1 MNAKDKA
8 LTLDKTGDEHIL
20 FGICSPPVNTDFM
33 KAIIPVA
40 GIGTRL
46 RPHTHTQPKA
56 LIPIAG
62 KPIVGHIIDSLIAA
76 GITEYVFVIGYM
88 GDKIE
93 QYITRNYPAIRSSF
107 VIQTTGRGTG
117 YAIWL
122 TKDSVQQDEL
132 LIVLGDTIADVNFA
146 ELMRSPSSTLC
157 VKKVEDPRLFGVAEL
172 NDDQSIRKLVE
183 KPVIPKS
190 NLALV
195 GIYYIRETSALFDAI
210 EYNIINRITTQH
222 EFHLTDALM
231 RMIENGVEFRTLNVD
246 NWFDCGKKEIL
257 LATNATLLRRMEID
271 HKAYQFEN
279 TIIIPPVFIG
289 ENCRISNSIIGP
301 NVSIGDHALLNYAVL
316 SDSIIGPYAQ
326 IDYAILDHSL
336 IGNDALLK
344 GMKQSLNIG
353 DSTEINF
360 G

>member
-1 MNAKDKA
+1 
-8 LTLDKTGDEHIL
+8 
-20 FGICSPPVNTDFM
+20 M
-33 KAIIPVA
+33 KAVIPVA

-62 KPIVGHIIDSLIAA
+62 KPIIGHIIDTLLHA
-76 GITEYVFVIGYM
+76 GIQEYVFIIGYM

-93 QYITRNYPAIRSSF
+93 SYISSQYPGIKAHF
-107 VIQTTGRGTG
+107 VIQTTGKGTG
-117 YAIWL
+117 HAIWL
-122 TKDSVQQDEL
+122 AKEHLQNDEL
-132 LIVLGDTIADVNFA
+132 LIVLGDTIADVNITKLMA
-146 ELMRSPSSTLC
+146 EPQTTLC
-157 VKKVEDPRLFGVAEL
+157 VKKVDDPRLFGVAEMN
-172 NDDQSIRKLVE
+172 NDGTIKRLIE
-183 KPVIPKS
+183 KPSIPKS

-195 GIYYIRETSALFDAI
+195 GIYRIKETGRLFESI
-210 EYNIINRITTQH
+210 EYIMQQKITTKN

-231 RMIENGVEFRTLNVD
+231 RMIETGVTMRTIDVD

-257 LATNATLLRRMEID
+257 LDTNATLLKRLNYD
-271 HKAYQFEN
+271 TSKYKFEN
-279 TIIIPPVFIG
+279 TIVIPPVFIG
-289 ENCRISNSIIGP
+289 NNCRISNSIIGP
-301 NVSIGDHALLNYAVL
+301 NVSIGDNAILNYAIL
-316 SDSIIGPYAQ
+316 KDSIIGPYAQ
-326 IDYAILDHSL
+326 IEYAILDRSV

>member
-1 MNAKDKA
+1 
-8 LTLDKTGDEHIL
+8 
-20 FGICSPPVNTDFM
+20 M
-33 KAIIPVA
+33 KAVIPVA

-62 KPIVGHIIDSLIAA
+62 KPIIGHIIDSLVQA
-76 GITEYVFVIGYM
+76 GITEYVFIIGYM

-93 QYITRNYPAIRSSF
+93 SYISAQYPNINAHF
-107 VIQTTGRGTG
+107 VIQTTGKGTG
-117 YAIWL
+117 HAIWL
-122 TKDSVQQDEL
+122 AKEQLQSDEL
-132 LIVLGDTIADVNFA
+132 LIVLGDTIADVNIT
-146 ELMRSPSSTLC
+146 ELIAKTDTTLC
-157 VKKVEDPRLFGVAEL
+157 VKKVDDPRLFGVAEMNTDGTIKRL
-172 NDDQSIRKLVE
+172 IE
-183 KPVIPKS
+183 KPSIPKS

-195 GIYYIRETSALFDAI
+195 GIYRVKESAKLFEAI
-210 EYNIINRITTQH
+210 EYNMQQKITSQN

-231 RMIENGVEFRTLNVD
+231 RMIETGVVMRTVDVD

-257 LATNATLLRRMEID
+257 LDTNATLLKRLNYD
-271 HKAYQFEN
+271 YTKYKFEN

-289 ENCRISNSIIGP
+289 ENCNISNSIIGP
-301 NVSIGDHALLNYAVL
+301 NVSVGDNAILNYAVL
-316 SDSIIGPYAQ
+316 KDSIIGPYAQ
-326 IDYAILDHSL
+326 IEYAILDRSV

>member
-1 MNAKDKA
+1 
-8 LTLDKTGDEHIL
+8 
-20 FGICSPPVNTDFM
+20 M

-62 KPIVGHIIDSLIAA
+62 KPILAHIIDALIEA
-76 GITEYVFVIGYM
+76 GIQEFVFIIGYM

-93 QYITRNYPAIRSSF
+93 SYITSTYPNVKTDF

-117 YAIWL
+117 HAIWL
-122 TKDSVQQDEL
+122 AKEKANNDEL
-132 LIVLGDTIADVNFA
+132 LIVLGDTIADVNLKQLLQS
-146 ELMRSPSSTLC
+146 ETTTLC
-157 VKKVEDPRLFGVAEL
+157 VKKVDDPRLFGVAEL
-172 NDDQSIRKLVE
+172 HADGKIKKLIE
-183 KPVIPKS
+183 KPAIPKS

-195 GIYYIRETSALFDAI
+195 GIYHIKETSKLFEAI
-210 EYNIINRITTQH
+210 EYNIQHKITTQN
-222 EFHLTDALM
+222 EYHLTDALM
-231 RMIENGVEFRTLNVD
+231 RMIDQGVVMKTVDVD

-257 LATNATLLRRMEID
+257 LDTNATLLKRLNYD
-271 HKAYQFEN
+271 TSNYKFEN

-289 ENCRISNSIIGP
+289 NNCTIANSIIGP
-301 NVSIGDHALLNYAVL
+301 NVSVGDNAILNYAVVK
-316 SDSIIGPYAQ
+316 DSIIGPYAQ
-326 IDYAILDHSL
+326 IEYAILDRSL
-336 IGNDALLK
+336 IGNDAVFI

>member
-1 MNAKDKA
+1 
-8 LTLDKTGDEHIL
+8 
-20 FGICSPPVNTDFM
+20 M
-33 KAIIPVA
+33 KAVIPVA

-62 KPIVGHIIDSLIAA
+62 KPIIGHIIDGLVKA
-76 GITEYVFVIGYM
+76 GISEYVFIIGYM

-93 QYITRNYPAIRSSF
+93 SYITSHYPDIKASF
-107 VIQTTGRGTG
+107 VIQTTGKGTG
-117 YAIWL
+117 HAIWL
-122 TKDSVQQDEL
+122 AKDKLSDDEL
-132 LIVLGDTIADVNFA
+132 LIVLGDTVADVNIA
-146 ELMRSPSSTLC
+146 SLIGQNQTTLC
-157 VKKVEDPRLFGVAEL
+157 VKKVDDPRLFGVAEMNTDGTIKRL
-172 NDDQSIRKLVE
+172 IE
-183 KPVIPKS
+183 KPNIPKS

-195 GIYYIRETSALFDAI
+195 GIYRIKETGKLFEAI
-210 EYNIINRITTQH
+210 EYNMKEKITTQN
-222 EFHLTDALM
+222 EYHLTDALM
-231 RMIENGVEFRTLNVD
+231 RMIETGVEMRVLDVD
-246 NWFDCGKKEIL
+246 NWFDCGKKEIVL
-257 LATNATLLRRMEID
+257 DTNATLLKRLNYDTSKYR
-271 HKAYQFEN
+271 FEN

-301 NVSIGDHALLNYAVL
+301 NVSVGDNAILNYAVL
-316 SDSIIGPYAQ
+316 KDSIIGPYAQ
-326 IDYAILDHSL
+326 IEYAILDRSL

>member
-1 MNAKDKA
+1 
-8 LTLDKTGDEHIL
+8 
-20 FGICSPPVNTDFM
+20 M

-62 KPIVGHIIDSLIAA
+62 KPIIAHIIDSLIKE
-76 GITEYVFVIGYM
+76 GINEFVFIIGYM

-93 QYITRNYPAIRSSF
+93 NYISSTYPNIKVDY

-117 YAIWL
+117 HAIYL
-122 TKDSVQQDEL
+122 AKEFIKGHGEI
-132 LIVLGDTIADVNFA
+132 LIVLGDTIVDVS
-146 ELMRSPSSTLC
+146 LKPVLDSDMSMLG
-157 VKKVEDPRLFGVAEL
+157 VKKVDDPRLFGVAEIGA
-172 NDDQSIRKLVE
+172 DGYIKRMVE
-183 KPVIPKS
+183 KPSIPKS

-195 GIYYIRETSALFDAI
+195 GMYKIKESDKLIEAL
-210 EYNIINRITTQH
+210 EYNIDNKITNQN
-222 EFHLTDALM
+222 EYQLTDALM
-231 RMIENGVEFRTLNVD
+231 RMVEQGVKFKAFDVD

-257 LATNATLLRRMEID
+257 LDTNSILLKRLNYD
-271 HKAYQFEN
+271 TSKYKFDN

-289 ENCRISNSIIGP
+289 ENCRIANSIIGP
-301 NVSIGDHALLNYAVL
+301 NVSIGDNAILNYAVVKE
-316 SDSIIGPYAQ
+316 SIVGPYAQ
-326 IDYAILDHSL
+326 LEYAILERSL
-336 IGNDALLK
+336 IGNDAVFK

>member
-1 MNAKDKA
+1 
-8 LTLDKTGDEHIL
+8 
-20 FGICSPPVNTDFM
+20 M

-62 KPIVGHIIDSLIAA
+62 KPILAHIIDALIDA
-76 GITEYVFVIGYM
+76 GVHEFVFVIGYM

-93 QYITRNYPAIRSSF
+93 NYITSTYPDVHTSF
-107 VIQTTGRGTG
+107 VIQTTGKGTG
-117 YAIWL
+117 HAIWL
-122 TKDSVQQDEL
+122 GKDNIHNDEL
-132 LIVLGDTIADVNFA
+132 LIVLGDTIADVN
-146 ELMRSPSSTLC
+146 LKQLLDTPTTTLC
-157 VKKVEDPRLFGVAEL
+157 VKKVDDPRLFGVAEL
-172 NDDQSIRKLVE
+172 QPDGSIKRLVE
-183 KPVIPKS
+183 KPSIPKS

-195 GIYYIRETSALFDAI
+195 GIYRIKETAKLFEAI
-210 EYNIINRITTQH
+210 EYNISHKITNQN
-222 EFHLTDALM
+222 EYHLTDALQ
-231 RMIENGVEFRTLNVD
+231 RMIDEGVVMKTVDVD

-257 LATNATLLRRMEID
+257 LDTNATLLKRLNYDTTR
-271 HKAYQFEN
+271 YRFEN

-289 ENCRISNSIIGP
+289 ENCTIQNSIIGP
-301 NVSIGDHALLNYAVL
+301 NVSIGDNAILNYAVTK
-316 SDSIIGPYAQ
+316 DSIIGPYAQ
-326 IDYAILDHSL
+326 IEYAILERSL
-336 IGNDALLK
+336 IGNDAVFI

>member
-1 MNAKDKA
+1 
-8 LTLDKTGDEHIL
+8 
-20 FGICSPPVNTDFM
+20 M

-62 KPIVGHIIDSLIAA
+62 KPILAHIIDALIEA
-76 GITEYVFVIGYM
+76 GIHDFVFVIGYM

-93 QYITRNYPAIRSSF
+93 NYITSTYPNVKTSF
-107 VIQTTGRGTG
+107 VIQTTGKGTG
-117 YAIWL
+117 HAIWL
-122 TKDSVQQDEL
+122 GKDEIKDEEL
-132 LIVLGDTIADVNFA
+132 LIVLGDTIADVNLKNLLA
-146 ELMRSPSSTLC
+146 TETTTLC
-157 VKKVEDPRLFGVAEL
+157 VKKVDDPRLFGVAEL
-172 NDDQSIRKLVE
+172 RSDGSIKRLIE
-183 KPVIPKS
+183 KPSIPKS

-195 GIYYIRETSALFDAI
+195 GIYRIKETAMLLDAI
-210 EYNIINRITTQH
+210 EFNLNNKITNQN
-222 EFHLTDALM
+222 EYHLTDALQ
-231 RMIENGVEFRTLNVD
+231 RMIDEGVIMKIVDVD

-257 LATNATLLRRMEID
+257 LDTNATLLKRLNYD
-271 HKAYQFEN
+271 TTKYKFEN

-289 ENCRISNSIIGP
+289 ENCTINNSIIGP
-301 NVSIGDHALLNYAVL
+301 NVSIGDNAILKYAITK
-316 SDSIIGPYAQ
+316 DSIIGPYAQ
-326 IDYAILDHSL
+326 IEYAILEHSL
-336 IGNDALLK
+336 IGNDAVLI

>member
-1 MNAKDKA
+1 
-8 LTLDKTGDEHIL
+8 
-20 FGICSPPVNTDFM
+20 M
-33 KAIIPVA
+33 KAVIPVA

-62 KPIVGHIIDSLIAA
+62 KPILGHIIESLIEA
-76 GITEYVFVIGYM
+76 GVNEFVFIIGYM

-93 QYITRNYPAIRSSF
+93 QFITQTYPNIHADF

-117 YAIWL
+117 HAIWL
-122 TKDSVQQDEL
+122 AKEKIGESEI
-132 LIVLGDTIADVNFA
+132 LIVLGDTIADVNLRQ
-146 ELMRSPSSTLC
+146 LMESPHSTLC
-157 VKKVEDPRLFGVAEL
+157 VKKVDDPRQFGVAEL
-172 NDDQSIRKLVE
+172 NDDFTIKRLIE
-183 KPVIPKS
+183 KPAIPKS

-195 GIYYIRETSALFDAI
+195 GIYLIKETPKLLEAI
-210 EYNIINRITTQH
+210 EYNISNKITVQN
-222 EFHLTDALM
+222 EYHLTDGLM
-231 RMIENGVEFRTLNVD
+231 KMIEQGVTMTTMDVD

-257 LATNATLLRRMEID
+257 LDTNATLLKRLD
-271 HKAYQFEN
+271 YDTTKYSFEN

-289 ENCRISNSIIGP
+289 EQCRISNSIIGP
-301 NVSIGDHALLNYAVL
+301 NVSIGDHAIMNYSIVK
-316 SDSIIGPYAQ
+316 DSIIGPYAQ
-326 IDYAILDHSL
+326 LEFAILDRSL
-336 IGNDALLK
+336 LGNDALFK

>member
-1 MNAKDKA
+1 
-8 LTLDKTGDEHIL
+8 
-20 FGICSPPVNTDFM
+20 M

-62 KPIVGHIIDSLIAA
+62 KPILAHIIDALIEA
-76 GITEYVFVIGYM
+76 GIREFVFVIGYM

-93 QYITRNYPAIRSSF
+93 NYITSTYPNVKTSF
-107 VIQTTGRGTG
+107 VIQTTGKGTG
-117 YAIWL
+117 HAIWL
-122 TKDSVQQDEL
+122 GRELINDDEL
-132 LIVLGDTIADVNFA
+132 LIVLGDTIADVNLKQLL
-146 ELMRSPSSTLC
+146 ESETTTLC
-157 VKKVEDPRLFGVAEL
+157 VKKVDDPRLFGVAEL
-172 NDDQSIRKLVE
+172 NTDGSIKRLVE
-183 KPVIPKS
+183 KPSIPKS

-195 GIYYIRETSALFDAI
+195 GIYRIKETAKLFDAI
-210 EYNIINRITTQH
+210 EFNINNKITNQN
-222 EFHLTDALM
+222 EYHLTDALQ
-231 RMIENGVEFRTLNVD
+231 RMIDEGVVMKTVDVD

-257 LATNATLLRRMEID
+257 LDTNATLLKRLNYD
-271 HKAYQFEN
+271 TTQYHFEN

-289 ENCRISNSIIGP
+289 QNCVITNSIIGP
-301 NVSIGDHALLNYAVL
+301 NVSIGDNAILNYAVTK
-316 SDSIIGPYAQ
+316 DSIIGPYAQ
-326 IDYAILDHSL
+326 IEYAILERSL
-336 IGNDALLK
+336 IGNDAVFI

>member
-1 MNAKDKA
+1 
-8 LTLDKTGDEHIL
+8 
-20 FGICSPPVNTDFM
+20 M

-62 KPIVGHIIDSLIAA
+62 KPILAHIIDALIEAHV
-76 GITEYVFVIGYM
+76 TEFVFIIGYM

-93 QYITRNYPAIRSSF
+93 SYITSNYPNVKTSF

-117 YAIWL
+117 HAIWL
-122 TKDSVQQDEL
+122 AKEIIQDDEL
-132 LIVLGDTIADVNFA
+132 LIVLGDTIADVNLTQLLQS
-146 ELMRSPSSTLC
+146 ETTTLC

-172 NDDQSIRKLVE
+172 HTDGSIKKLIE
-183 KPVIPKS
+183 KPTIPKS

-195 GIYYIRETSALFDAI
+195 GIYRIKETAKLFEAI
-210 EYNIINRITTQH
+210 EYNIQHKITTQN
-222 EFHLTDALM
+222 EYHLTDALM
-231 RMIENGVEFRTLNVD
+231 RMIDQGVVMKTVDVD

-257 LATNATLLRRMEID
+257 LDTNATLLKRLNYD
-271 HKAYQFEN
+271 TTKYTFEN

-289 ENCRISNSIIGP
+289 KNCSIANSIIGP
-301 NVSIGDHALLNYAVL
+301 NVSVGDHATLNYAVIK
-316 SDSIIGPYAQ
+316 DSIIGPYAQ
-326 IDYAILDHSL
+326 IEYTILDRSL
-336 IGNDALLK
+336 IGNDAVFI

>member
-1 MNAKDKA
+1 
-8 LTLDKTGDEHIL
+8 
-20 FGICSPPVNTDFM
+20 M
-33 KAIIPVA
+33 KAVIPVA

-62 KPIVGHIIDSLIAA
+62 KPIIGHIIDTLEQA
-76 GITEYVFVIGYM
+76 GITEYVFIIGYM

-93 QYITRNYPAIRSSF
+93 NYITKNYPNINSHF
-107 VIQTTGRGTG
+107 VIQTTGKGTG
-117 YAIWL
+117 HAIWL
-122 TKDSVQQDEL
+122 AKEQLQKDEL
-132 LIVLGDTIADVNFA
+132 LIVLGDTIADVNIGNLIA
-146 ELMRSPSSTLC
+146 QPQTTLC
-157 VKKVEDPRLFGVAEL
+157 VKKVDDPRLFGVAEMN
-172 NDDQSIRKLVE
+172 NDGTIKRLVE
-183 KPVIPKS
+183 KPTIPKS

-195 GIYYIRETSALFDAI
+195 GIYRIKESAKLFEAI
-210 EYNIINRITTQH
+210 EYNMQEKITTQN
-222 EFHLTDALM
+222 EYHLTDALM
-231 RMIENGVEFRTLNVD
+231 RMIETGVEMRTVDVD

-257 LATNATLLRRMEID
+257 LDTNATLLKRLSYD
-271 HKAYQFEN
+271 TSKYKFEN

-289 ENCRISNSIIGP
+289 ENCNISNSIIGP
-301 NVSIGDHALLNYAVL
+301 NVSVGEHAILNYAVL
-316 SDSIIGPYAQ
+316 KDSIIGPYAQ
-326 IDYAILDHSL
+326 IEYAILDRSV

>member
-1 MNAKDKA
+1 
-8 LTLDKTGDEHIL
+8 
-20 FGICSPPVNTDFM
+20 M

-62 KPIVGHIIDSLIAA
+62 KPILAHIIDSLIKA
-76 GITEYVFVIGYM
+76 GINEYVFVIGYM

-93 QYITRNYPAIRSSF
+93 NYISSHYPKIKAEY

-117 YAIWL
+117 YAIYL
-122 TKDSVQQDEL
+122 AKEQIKDAGEI
-132 LIVLGDTIADVNFA
+132 LIVLGDSIVDVD
-146 ELMRSPSSTLC
+146 LDTVLKSDVSMLG
-157 VKKVEDPRLFGVAEL
+157 VKKVDDPRLFGVAEL
-172 NDDQSIRKLVE
+172 DDDGIIKRLVE
-183 KPVIPKS
+183 KPSIPKS

-195 GIYYIRETSALFDAI
+195 GLYKINESEKLIDAL
-210 EYNIINRITTQH
+210 EYIINNKVTSQN
-222 EFHLTDALM
+222 EYQLTDALM
-231 RMIENGVEFRTLNVD
+231 RMVQQGIKFKTFDVY

-257 LATNATLLRRMEID
+257 LETNSTLLKRLNYD
-271 HKAYQFEN
+271 TLKYKFEN
-279 TIIIPPVFIG
+279 TIIIAPVFIG
-289 ENCRISNSIIGP
+289 ENCKISNSIIGP
-301 NVSIGDHALLNYAVL
+301 NVSIGENATLNYAIIK
-316 SDSIIGPYAQ
+316 DSIIGPYAQ
-326 IDYAILDHSL
+326 IEYAILESSI
-336 IGNDALLK
+336 IGNDAMYK

>member
-1 MNAKDKA
+1 
-8 LTLDKTGDEHIL
+8 
-20 FGICSPPVNTDFM
+20 M

-62 KPIVGHIIDSLIAA
+62 KPILGHIIDALRDA
-76 GITEYVFVIGYM
+76 GVNQYVFIIGYM

-93 QYITRNYPAIRSSF
+93 QYITETYSDIVSES

-117 YAIWL
+117 HAIWRAKEKL
-122 TKDSVQQDEL
+122 GNEEV
-132 LIVLGDTIADVNFA
+132 LIVLGDTIADVDLKQ
-146 ELMRSPSSTLC
+146 LMQSDHTTLC
-157 VKKVEDPRLFGVAEL
+157 VKKVEDPRMFGVAEL
-172 NDDQSIRKLVE
+172 NTDGTIKRVVE
-183 KPVIPKS
+183 KPAIPKS

-195 GIYYIRETSALFDAI
+195 GIYRIKETQQLLDAI
-210 EYNIINRITTQH
+210 AYNIEHKITTQN
-222 EFHLTDALM
+222 EYHLTDALM
-231 RMIENGVEFRTLNVD
+231 KMISDGVVMRTKDVD

-257 LATNATLLRRMEID
+257 LDTNATLLARLNYDTARY
-271 HKAYQFEN
+271 AFEN

-289 ENCRISNSIIGP
+289 QNCRISNSIIGP
-301 NVSIGDHALLNYAVL
+301 NVSIGDYAILNYSIAK
-316 SDSIIGPYAQ
+316 DSIIGPYAQ
-326 IDYAILDHSL
+326 LEFAILERSL
-336 IGNDALLK
+336 LGNDALYK

>member
-1 MNAKDKA
+1 
-8 LTLDKTGDEHIL
+8 
-20 FGICSPPVNTDFM
+20 M

-62 KPIVGHIIDSLIAA
+62 KPILAHIIDSLIAV
-76 GITEYVFVIGYM
+76 GIREFVFVIGYM

-93 QYITRNYPAIRSSF
+93 SYITTTYPDIETSF

-117 YAIWL
+117 HAIWL
-122 TKDSVQQDEL
+122 TRDSIKNDEL
-132 LIVLGDTIADVNFA
+132 LIVLGDTIADVNLRQLI
-146 ELMRSPSSTLC
+146 ETDTTTLC

-172 NDDQSIRKLVE
+172 NNDGTIKRLIE
-183 KPVIPKS
+183 KPSIPKS

-195 GIYYIRETSALFDAI
+195 GIYRIRETEKLFEAI
-210 EYNIINRITTQH
+210 EYNITNKITTQN
-222 EFHLTDALM
+222 EYHLTDALM
-231 RMIENGVEFRTLNVD
+231 RMIEQGVVMRTADVD
-246 NWFDCGKKEIL
+246 NWFDCGKKDIL
-257 LATNATLLRRMEID
+257 LDTNATLLKRLNYNTA
-271 HKAYQFEN
+271 AYKFEN

-301 NVSIGDHALLNYAVL
+301 NVSIGDNVILNYALVK
-316 SDSIIGPYAQ
+316 DSIIGPYAQ
-326 IDYAILDHSL
+326 IEYAILERSL
-336 IGNDALLK
+336 IGNDAVFI

>member
-1 MNAKDKA
+1 
-8 LTLDKTGDEHIL
+8 
-20 FGICSPPVNTDFM
+20 M

-62 KPIVGHIIDSLIAA
+62 KPILAHIIDALVEA
-76 GITEYVFVIGYM
+76 GIQEFVFIIGYM

-93 QYITRNYPAIRSSF
+93 NYITTTYPSIQTHF

-117 YAIWL
+117 HAIWL
-122 TKDSVQQDEL
+122 AKDLVESDEL
-132 LIVLGDTIADVNFA
+132 LIVLGDTIADVNLKQLIQA
-146 ELMRSPSSTLC
+146 PTTTLC
-157 VKKVEDPRLFGVAEL
+157 VKKVDDPRLFGVAEL
-172 NDDQSIRKLVE
+172 NADGSIKRLIE
-183 KPVIPKS
+183 KPSIPKS
-190 NLALV
+190 NMALV
-195 GIYYIRETSALFDAI
+195 GIYHIKESKVLFDAI
-210 EYNIINRITTQH
+210 DFNISNKITNQNEY
-222 EFHLTDALM
+222 HLTDALM
-231 RMIENGVEFRTLNVD
+231 RMIEQGVVMKTVDVD

-257 LATNATLLRRMEID
+257 LDTNATLLKRLNYD
-271 HKAYQFEN
+271 TSTYHFEN

-289 ENCRISNSIIGP
+289 NNCTIANSIIGP
-301 NVSIGDHALLNYAVL
+301 NVSIGDNAIMNYAVVK
-316 SDSIIGPYAQ
+316 DSIIGPYAQ
-326 IDYAILDHSL
+326 IEYAILDRSL
-336 IGNDALLK
+336 IGNDAVFI